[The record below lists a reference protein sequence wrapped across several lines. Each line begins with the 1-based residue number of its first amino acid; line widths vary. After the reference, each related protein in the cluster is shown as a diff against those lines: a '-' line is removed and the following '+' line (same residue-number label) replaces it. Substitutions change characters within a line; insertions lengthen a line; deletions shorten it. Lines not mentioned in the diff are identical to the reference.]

1 MQKRF
6 YVLEVATR
14 TRRPFSGRGC
24 HALTWRSH
32 DHSLAAYLSR
42 HLRQTVLLPGNSTV
56 WQALTVAINCLSSGI
71 NIVAGGRPLP
81 PEILP
86 PSDLPSPVNGIL

>member
-56 WQALTVAINCLSSGI
+56 ACTYRSDQLPFEWYQYSGR
-71 NIVAGGRPLP
+71 GTTT
-81 PEILP
+81 
-86 PSDLPSPVNGIL
+86 SP